1 MEIIE
6 PLLPRSAGKGGRKPT
21 IDDRTVISAIFYLL
35 STGGQW
41 RKLPSSYGNWH
52 TIYTR
57 WMRWSESGVFHRIL
71 SLMIQKQF
79 ISLQIAYV
87 DSTTVRAHHAST
99 GASKKKMRTIDLK
112 K

>member
-1 MEIIE
+1 
-6 PLLPRSAGKGGRKPT
+6 
-21 IDDRTVISAIFYLL
+21 
-35 STGGQW
+35 
-41 RKLPSSYGNWH
+41 
-52 TIYTR
+52 
-57 WMRWSESGVFHRIL
+57 
-71 SLMIQKQF
+71 MIQKQF